1 MLILI
6 IYKTASL
13 KNENQLEK
21 SLAKYSKIT
30 HFTLPK
36 GNKKELEENSFAR
49 QKEKNVL
56 RLIYIFSQFT
66 PILGEN
72 LVFITIYAK
81 TFYSSRKNKEYIKFN
96 MLIVNRN
103 FGYVR
108 FKDESINEVQLK
120 LAVHG

>member
-13 KNENQLEK
+13 KNENYLEK
-21 SLAKYSKIT
+21 SVTEYSKIT

-36 GNKKELEENSFAR
+36 GNKKELEENLFAR

-56 RLIYIFSQFT
+56 RLIYIFFQFT
-66 PILGEN
+66 PILCEN

-81 TFYSSRKNKEYIKFN
+81 TFYSFRKHNEYIKFN
-96 MLIVNRN
+96 MLFINRN
-103 FGYVR
+103 FAYVR
-108 FKDESINEVQLK
+108 CENESI
-120 LAVHG
+120 H